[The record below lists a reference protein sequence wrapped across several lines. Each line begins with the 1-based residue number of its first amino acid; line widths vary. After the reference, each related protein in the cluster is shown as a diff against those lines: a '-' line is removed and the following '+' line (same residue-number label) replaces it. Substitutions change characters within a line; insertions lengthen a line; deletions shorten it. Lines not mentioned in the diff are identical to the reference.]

1 MATPAQCIANAENA
15 KLSTGPKTEAGKA
28 NVAKNGVQHG
38 LFAAYERL
46 APADSARINEFIEEL
61 HDCFPEHCP
70 AYETDVIRDYAIA
83 KWRSELFYRM
93 EASFFESA
101 IACGRALPETSAL
114 IEQSGE
120 GILFGL
126 ALQRDAAGPNVQ
138 SKLMR
143 YESRVTKELKRARE
157 AYCQVLNLIGNRAE
171 KAKPISSPKVESSP
185 AVPPQT
191 PRNSPCPC
199 GSGQKFKRC
208 CGENAP
214 AVLNAASV
222 SANMF

>member
-1 MATPAQCIANAENA
+1 MATAAQCFANAENA

-61 HDCFPEHCP
+61 HDSFPQQCA
-70 AYETDVIRDYAIA
+70 AYEADVIRDYAVA

-93 EASFFESA
+93 EASYFESA
-101 IACGRALPETSAL
+101 IACERALQETSPL
-114 IEQSGE
+114 IEQSCE

-143 YESRVTKELKRARE
+143 YESRVMKELNRARE
-157 AYCQVLNLIGNRAE
+157 AYYQVLNFIGNRAD
-171 KAKPISSPKVESSP
+171 KAKPISRPKVESSS
-185 AVPPQT
+185 AETPQT
-191 PRNSPCPC
+191 PRNSLCPC

-208 CGENAP
+208 
-214 AVLNAASV
+214 
-222 SANMF
+222 